1 VLAVIIMSLASP
13 NPYDSFNFAVDI
25 SSVAAAQFS
34 ECVLPAATI
43 EVIEYRE
50 GPDVTNNIHKLPG
63 LVRYGNLVLKR
74 GFANSMVLWSWFSS
88 FATGTGALQTIT
100 VTLRDSGRNPV
111 IKWSFTNCWP
121 VKYESPVLNARASA
135 LAIETLEIAVD
146 TMTVSSAPSQ

>member
-1 VLAVIIMSLASP
+1 MSLASA
-13 NPYDSFNFAVDI
+13 NPYDSFNFAVEI
-25 SSVAAAQFS
+25 SSIVAAQFS

-50 GPDVTNNIHKLPG
+50 GADVTNNVHKLPG

-74 GFANSMVLWSWFSS
+74 GLANSMALWDWFSS

-100 VTLRDSGRNPV
+100 VTLRDSARNPV
-111 IKWSFTNCWP
+111 TKWTFTNCWP
-121 VKYESPVLNARASA
+121 IKYESPVLNAKTSA

-146 TMTVSSAPSQ
+146 SMAVSSALSQ